1 MLNDIDFACATCC
14 CSDAA
19 KAAGCDASAA
29 ALVTAAVWARSTGRP
44 GAGRSAR
51 VGFDSQRLSYLSRA
65 VRVRYINRTCV
76 CSKEFA
82 GGVHLPL
89 DYERV
94 AVGAIADKASIF
106 KSAVQALPVVTI
118 RSHARSPA

>member
-1 MLNDIDFACATCC
+1 
-14 CSDAA
+14 
-19 KAAGCDASAA
+19 
-29 ALVTAAVWARSTGRP
+29 
-44 GAGRSAR
+44 
-51 VGFDSQRLSYLSRA
+51 
-65 VRVRYINRTCV
+65 V

-106 KSAVQALPVVTI
+106 KSALQALTPCRDSLWESNRIACYSQLHSFT
-118 RSHARSPA
+118 SAG